1 MTTRGDAHQALKID
15 PLNPELLLA
24 KAEADFLAGAFEKA
38 YRDSVGRPFV
48 LGDMQ
53 PDVDG
58 SRSEHFKTRHCFPMI
73 VALSCFSVSIIV
85 VLTRKC
91 ITASVKIATWS

>member
-38 YRDSVGRPFV
+38 YRYSVAAG
-48 LGDMQ
+48 
-53 PDVDG
+53 
-58 SRSEHFKTRHCFPMI
+58 C
-73 VALSCFSVSIIV
+73 
-85 VLTRKC
+85 
-91 ITASVKIATWS
+91 WW